1 VGLDDDRPD
10 RRVTRTKD
18 ALIGVLYLVV
28 IGALIVLSVMV
39 YNKDFQSFTTVSLHT
54 DMVGTALQ
62 DGSDVKVRGV
72 LIGEV
77 SDITTDGDG
86 VTVHLRID
94 PDRAKRLPKN
104 VQAQILPKTL
114 FGERYVD
121 LELPSSPSSEHL
133 SSGTNIPQD
142 TSKESIE
149 VQHLFED
156 MLPVLQAVQPEK
168 LDATLGEMSA
178 LLRGR
183 GETIAQTLTT
193 VGDYLQQFSPQV
205 PKLTDDL
212 AAFADVATTYNTAAP
227 DLLHALQAM
236 TKSSKTI
243 VAQRV
248 QLAQLF
254 DSVTKMSNTIGDF
267 VGTNSDQIIGLS
279 RDSLPSLQ
287 ILAKY
292 SPEFPC
298 IGRALANLVPVVNKA
313 FGADTDQQGAHVILH
328 VTQSR
333 GKYVAGRDN
342 PSYNADAG
350 PRCPF
355 TPATTLASS
364 SGSARPLTVPVGS
377 LGSANSSEE
386 NELINELVAP
396 SAGLRPSQM
405 PGWSSLMLGPVL
417 RGAQVSVR

>member
-1 VGLDDDRPD
+1 MS
-10 RRVTRTKD
+10 RTKD
-18 ALIGVLYLVV
+18 ALIGVFYLVV
-28 IGALIVLSVMV
+28 IAALIVLSVMV

-54 DMVGTALQ
+54 DVVGTALQ

-72 LIGEV
+72 LVGEV
-77 SDITTDGDG
+77 NDITTDGDG
-86 VTVHLRID
+86 VTVHMRLD
-94 PDRAKRLPKN
+94 PAKAKSLPDN

-121 LELPSSPSSEHL
+121 LELPAAPSSQHL
-133 SSGTNIPQD
+133 TSGTKIPQD

-156 MLPVLQAVQPEK
+156 LLPVLQAVKPEK
-168 LDATLGEMSA
+168 LDTTLGEISA

-183 GETIAQTLTT
+183 GQTIAETLTT
-193 VGDYLQQFSPQV
+193 VGNYLQQFSPQV
-205 PKLTDDL
+205 PKLTADF
-212 AAFADVATTYNTAAP
+212 AAFAQVAGTYNTAAP
-227 DLLHALQAM
+227 DLIHALQAM
-236 TKSSKTI
+236 TTTSQTI
-243 VAQRV
+243 VNERT

-298 IGRALANLVPVVNKA
+298 IGKALADLVPVVDQA
-313 FGADTDQQGAHVILH
+313 FGAGTSQQGAHVTLH

-333 GKYVAGRDN
+333 SAYVPGKDA
-342 PSYNADAG
+342 PSYGADTG

-364 SGSARPLTVPVGS
+364 SNSHALTVPVPG
-377 LGSANSSEE
+377 LGSANSTEE
-386 NELINELVAP
+386 NELINELIAP
-396 SAGLRPSQM
+396 SAGMQPSQM

-417 RGAQVSVR
+417 RGATVTVR